1 MKNEVGLIPS
11 HSFLREE
18 FIMETRCRELAELF
32 ASWLENGRISELSF
46 RRPEGEP
53 FVIFEAWS
61 AATTLP
67 GPPELQSLEERLP
80 PGTTGTILP
89 AQAER
94 IKATAEHLAAMSR
107 LRKAG
112 ALASP
117 LNEDREDPDLPEYWE
132 EREKPREG
140 PFPEYEERAV
150 EYFASQLRRNQFSD
164 LRLMKGPCHSCNR
177 ERETAAFEAFS
188 TPGEVWFPV
197 PDQPPFSGI
206 PAARGQSII
215 ERARK
220 RAASPPEGE
229 PRA

>member
-11 HSFLREE
+11 HSFLRGE
-18 FIMETRCRELAELF
+18 FIMETQCRELAELF
-32 ASWLENGRISELSF
+32 ASWLEDGRISDLSF

-53 FVIFEAWS
+53 FVIFEARRP
-61 AATTLP
+61 ATDS
-67 GPPELQSLEERLP
+67 PEPRSRGSLERLEERLP
-80 PGTTGTILP
+80 PGTTGTIFP

-107 LRKAG
+107 LQRAG
-112 ALASP
+112 ALAPP
-117 LNEDREDPDLPEYWE
+117 LNEDREEDRE
-132 EREKPREG
+132 EIREEPREG
-140 PFPEYEERAV
+140 PSPEGEERAV

-177 ERETAAFEAFS
+177 EREHAAFEAFS
-188 TPGEVWFPV
+188 VPGEVWFSV

-220 RAASPPEGE
+220 RAAFLPEGE
-229 PRA
+229 SRA